1 MKFKPLVSDDEFRA
15 AEADIEAV
23 TREISRQAQ
32 AAETPRAIAAVS
44 VAAPSG
50 VAKATNG
57 GDVRAEIR
65 TRTVTPGLCVRM
77 LALVGITSPLRRI
90 LNLNRI
96 ARTVDLGCASGLAS
110 RPRSYETVAGLYSM
124 ANDPKTATDELPIIL
139 GWVQAIV
146 VMTCPSV
153 TPAKVRAA

>member
-32 AAETPRAIAAVS
+32 EAATPRPAAEIVDRDAPVPS
-44 VAAPSG
+44 VC
-50 VAKATNG
+50 
-57 GDVRAEIR
+57 DVRAEIR
-65 TRTVTPGLCVRM
+65 TRIVEPGVGVRL
-77 LALVGITSPLRRI
+77 LALAGIRSPLRRVI
-90 LNLNRI
+90 DLNRI
-96 ARTVDLGCASGLAS
+96 ARTVDLGCAAGLAT
-110 RPRSYETVAGLYSM
+110 RTRSFETVAGLYSM
-124 ANDPKTATDELPIIL
+124 ACDKSTAAAELPVIL

-153 TPAKVRAA
+153 TPAKVRAV